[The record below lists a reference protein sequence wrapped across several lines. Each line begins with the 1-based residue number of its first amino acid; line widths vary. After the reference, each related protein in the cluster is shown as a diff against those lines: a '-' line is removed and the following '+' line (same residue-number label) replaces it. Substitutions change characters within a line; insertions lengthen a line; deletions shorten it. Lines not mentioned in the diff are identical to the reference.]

1 MIADARHAGAKNRKP
16 NKIQPERPN
25 FNRKEEDIR
34 SFFGKNASSR
44 GTEKRFR
51 AFFSRCA
58 FMLKKNGKN
67 RETPVE
73 KTHGKMYITFKK
85 R

>member
-34 SFFGKNASSR
+34 SFFGKNASS
-44 GTEKRFR
+44 GGMEKRFR
-51 AFFSRCA
+51 VFFQQVCVYA
-58 FMLKKNGKN
+58 Q
-67 RETPVE
+67 
-73 KTHGKMYITFKK
+73 KK
-85 R
+85 RKKP

>member
-34 SFFGKNASSR
+34 SFFGKNALSR

-51 AFFSRCA
+51 VFFQQVCIYA
-58 FMLKKNGKN
+58 Q
-67 RETPVE
+67 
-73 KTHGKMYITFKK
+73 KK
-85 R
+85 RKKP